1 MAIGRKKGLHC
12 RLRDNEECPEVA
24 TNLPSQDDQDVNITN
39 MDEVQEHVRKKRGPT
54 KMKTLAMEGASRIE
68 VQSNG
73 LGQLIGEGSV
83 SLSSFLGPLVREI
96 VPYTIS
102 NWRKIPSDMHE
113 ILWKCIQ
120 ARYIVNEGWQ
130 KDYIFKEM
138 GELWRASK
146 SRIVSKLRKAPN
158 EEEMVKLR
166 PGNIKTTSDWKEFL
180 KLKNSADFKSK
191 SRGNQTVPR
200 VDVWVKAHERK
211 DGTPINTKAAE
222 TIEKLQKAKDDPSVS
237 KTNLKEDALSKIL
250 GFENRGRVRGLD
262 RGVTFSQLSIL
273 SQRDNTIAQMKEEQ
287 NALKDQV
294 ESLTAAITALLKNQ
308 ASQPYVAKKGE
319 AFLWRPTSEMTSIEE
334 AVGSTIAWP
343 ADKVDFA
350 FAN

>member
-1 MAIGRKKGLHC
+1 M
-12 RLRDNEECPEVA
+12 E
-24 TNLPSQDDQDVNITN
+24 
-39 MDEVQEHVRKKRGPT
+39 EVQEHVRKKRGPT

-102 NWRKIPSDMHE
+102 DWRKIPSDMHE

-138 GELWRASK
+138 GELWRALM

-158 EEEMVKLR
+158 EEERVKLR
-166 PGNIKTTSDWKEFL
+166 PGNIKTTSDWKKFL
-180 KLKNSADFKSK
+180 KLKNSAAFK
-191 SRGNQTVPR
+191 
-200 VDVWVKAHERK
+200 
-211 DGTPINTKAAE
+211 
-222 TIEKLQKAKDDPSVS
+222 EKLQKAKDDPSVS
-237 KTNLKEDALSKIL
+237 KTNLKEDALSKLL
-250 GFENRGRVRGLD
+250 GFENRGRVRGLG

-334 AVGSTIAWP
+334 AVGSTVAWP

>member
-12 RLRDNEECPEVA
+12 RLRDNEECPKVA

-39 MDEVQEHVRKKRGPT
+39 MEEVQEHVRKKRGPT

-73 LGQLIGEGSV
+73 LGQLIGEGS
-83 SLSSFLGPLVREI
+83 
-96 VPYTIS
+96 
-102 NWRKIPSDMHE
+102 
-113 ILWKCIQ
+113 

-158 EEEMVKLR
+158 EEERVKLR

-180 KLKNSADFKSK
+180 KLKNSAAFKSK

-200 VDVWVKAHERK
+200 VDVWVKACERK

-250 GFENRGRVRGLD
+250 GFENRGRVRGLG
-262 RGVTFSQLSIL
+262 RGVTFSKLSIL

-334 AVGSTIAWP
+334 AVGSTVAWP

>member
-1 MAIGRKKGLHC
+1 MSVDMATGSSAALQVLQFSGENYQIWVVKMRSYLKSFGLWEYVAEDKKKGLHC

-73 LGQLIGEGSV
+73 LGQLIGEGS
-83 SLSSFLGPLVREI
+83 
-96 VPYTIS
+96 
-102 NWRKIPSDMHE
+102 
-113 ILWKCIQ
+113 

-158 EEEMVKLR
+158 EEERVKLR

-180 KLKNSADFKSK
+180 KLKNSADFKLARKGCSLA
-191 SRGNQTVPR
+191 SDCVVWGD
-200 VDVWVKAHERK
+200 DVA
-211 DGTPINTKAAE
+211 
-222 TIEKLQKAKDDPSVS
+222 VS
-237 KTNLKEDALSKIL
+237 
-250 GFENRGRVRGLD
+250 
-262 RGVTFSQLSIL
+262 
-273 SQRDNTIAQMKEEQ
+273 
-287 NALKDQV
+287 
-294 ESLTAAITALLKNQ
+294 
-308 ASQPYVAKKGE
+308 
-319 AFLWRPTSEMTSIEE
+319 
-334 AVGSTIAWP
+334 
-343 ADKVDFA
+343 
-350 FAN
+350 